1 MYCAAAQN
9 TTAQLACA
17 QCASGIFSMTLGTD
31 TPGYM
36 QHEYV
41 KPLTIHHHP
50 TLACFRQLFPLF
62 IQLLCMANSDTPI
75 FTLTKLKQTTAT
87 FALYFFFSFLSC
99 ARVT

>member
-41 KPLTIHHHP
+41 KPVIIYNHP
-50 TLACFRQLFPLF
+50 AFACFSQLFPLF
-62 IQLLCMANSDTPI
+62 IVVLVMATVSVIHCCTSNGNCFRYSLL
-75 FTLTKLKQTTAT
+75 
-87 FALYFFFSFLSC
+87 Y
-99 ARVT
+99 